1 MEEKLKKV
9 PKLRFKDE
17 NGEEFP
23 EWEVSAIKKIAKVY
37 DGTHQTPQYCAEGI
51 KFVSVEDIYNLY
63 KSKKFISKEKYNK
76 EFKIKPSF
84 RDVFM
89 TRIGDI
95 GRVSIIRVKEPLA
108 FYVSLALF
116 KFSRESINSTF
127 AFFYMQNSLFQSEL
141 WKRTLHIA
149 FPKKINLGEIADCVI
164 NLPTLPEQTRIA
176 DFFTKLDSY
185 IEQQKLEVE
194 KLKEQKKGFMQK
206 IFSQEIRFKDEN
218 GEEFPEWEEKKLGE
232 VIEKYKEFSS
242 KNGIYEHVSLT
253 KDGVVPKSKRYDR
266 DFLVKQADKKY
277 RVTHLNDICYNPAN
291 LKFGVICRNKYGD
304 GIFSPI
310 YVTYHTKEGT
320 DPCFIEALVTR
331 DSFIKNAIRYQEG
344 TVYERMAV
352 SPDDFVLME
361 IQIPTLPEQT
371 RIADFF
377 TKLDEQIEVEKA
389 ILEKWKLLK
398 KGFLQQ
404 MFI

>member
-17 NGEEFP
+17 NGEDFP

-51 KFVSVEDIYNLY
+51 KFVSVEDIYNLS

-84 RDVFM
+84 GDVFM

-218 GEEFPEWEEKKLGE
+218 GEDFPAWEEKKLEDIAEIIKGKQLNKLQLE
-232 VIEKYKEFSS
+232 KSGKYYVLNGGIVPSGYCNNYNTEANMISISEGGASCGYVNFNKERFWSGGHNYVIKTSQIEKK
-242 KNGIYEHVSLT
+242 
-253 KDGVVPKSKRYDR
+253 
-266 DFLVKQADKKY
+266 FLYQ
-277 RVTHLNDICYNPAN
+277 L
-291 LKFGVICRNKYGD
+291 LKFNEEKIMRLRVGSGLPNIQ
-304 GIFSPI
+304 
-310 YVTYHTKEGT
+310 
-320 DPCFIEALVTR
+320 
-331 DSFIKNAIRYQEG
+331 KNALKRLLLKVAISKE
-344 TVYERMAV
+344 
-352 SPDDFVLME
+352 
-361 IQIPTLPEQT
+361 EQT